1 MEQHLYEPVHEEFR
15 DLCRQ
20 FLAREAV
27 PHHARWEAAGLV
39 DREVWRSAGA
49 AGLLGMDVDAEY
61 GGGGQR
67 DFRFNAVLAEEIV
80 RAGCP
85 GLGFSLHNDVVAPYL
100 TELTTDDQRKRWL
113 PRFCSGDLVTAIAMS
128 EPGAGSDLAGVRTG
142 AVRDGDHW
150 VLDGQKTF
158 ITNGELADL
167 VIVVVRTDPERG
179 AHGVSL
185 VAVETGTP
193 GLSRGRRLEKVGLKA
208 NDTAELFFDDC
219 RVPAENLIGTE
230 NHGFYH
236 LMANLPRERLSIAV
250 SAVAAAERLLALT
263 LDHARTREAFG
274 RPIGTF
280 QHNRF
285 LLAELDTEVT
295 IARGCA
301 TMGRLGAPYRAAVA
315 PPRSPRLATDLTLPA
330 PSRPDVARIQRR
342 TVRLLVATQIIG
354 GIGVT
359 IGFAVGPLFAARM
372 AGTAVAGLAQS
383 AGVVGAG
390 LLAVPIT
397 RIMSGHGRRPGLVMA
412 YLVGAVGGVLVV
424 LAAVTGRVPLLF
436 LGILLFG
443 GGSAAN
449 LQARYTAVDLAE
461 PGRRGRQLSL
471 VVWATTIGA
480 VAAPNFAAL
489 ADRTTSG
496 WGLPPLAG
504 PFAFSAAA
512 FALAAGVLLVAL
524 RPDPLLTARRLAAA
538 EAPTPGG
545 GSAATGRRGAGLRA
559 AWRVVRERPAA
570 RLGIAAVAVGHLVM
584 IAVMSMTP
592 VRLGE
597 YHDDTA
603 VLRVVGIVLSLHIA
617 GMYALSPVVGW
628 LTDRVGRRP
637 VILGGLALLLAA
649 CAVAGSAGHHTPGL
663 TVGLVLLG
671 LGWSGTMV
679 AGSTLLSESVPADV
693 RPGVQGLSDL
703 TMGLAGAGAGALSGF
718 VMQVAGYPALT
729 LLAAIATVPLLAL
742 ALRPAP
748 GRAPDEED

>member
-1 MEQHLYEPVHEEFR
+1 M
-15 DLCRQ
+15 
-20 FLAREAV
+20 
-27 PHHARWEAAGLV
+27 
-39 DREVWRSAGA
+39 
-49 AGLLGMDVDAEY
+49 
-61 GGGGQR
+61 
-67 DFRFNAVLAEEIV
+67 
-80 RAGCP
+80 
-85 GLGFSLHNDVVAPYL
+85 
-100 TELTTDDQRKRWL
+100 
-113 PRFCSGDLVTAIAMS
+113 
-128 EPGAGSDLAGVRTG
+128 
-142 AVRDGDHW
+142 
-150 VLDGQKTF
+150 
-158 ITNGELADL
+158 
-167 VIVVVRTDPERG
+167 
-179 AHGVSL
+179 
-185 VAVETGTP
+185 
-193 GLSRGRRLEKVGLKA
+193 
-208 NDTAELFFDDC
+208 
-219 RVPAENLIGTE
+219 
-230 NHGFYH
+230 
-236 LMANLPRERLSIAV
+236 
-250 SAVAAAERLLALT
+250 
-263 LDHARTREAFG
+263 
-274 RPIGTF
+274 
-280 QHNRF
+280 
-285 LLAELDTEVT
+285 
-295 IARGCA
+295 
-301 TMGRLGAPYRAAVA
+301 
-315 PPRSPRLATDLTLPA
+315 ATDLTLPA

-342 TVRLLVATQIIG
+342 TVRLLVATQTIG

-359 IGFAVGPLFAARM
+359 IGFSVGPLLVARM
-372 AGTAVAGLAQS
+372 AGTAMAGLAQS
-383 AGVVGAG
+383 AGVVGAA
-390 LLAVPIT
+390 LLAVPVT
-397 RIMSGHGRRPGLVMA
+397 RIMSGHGRRPGLVTA

-424 LAAVTGRVPLLF
+424 LAAATGQVPLLF
-436 LGILLFG
+436 LAILFFG

-461 PGRRGRQLSL
+461 PARRGRQLSL

-512 FALAAGVLLVAL
+512 FALAAVVLLVAL

-538 EAPTPGG
+538 EAVAVAPAAAIPVAAAPAAAPEPGAADG
-545 GSAATGRRGAGLRA
+545 GPAGTGRRGAGLRA

-679 AGSTLLSESVPADV
+679 AGSTLLSESVPTEV
-693 RPGVQGLSDL
+693 RTAVQGLSDL

-718 VMQVAGYPALT
+718 VMQAAGYPTLT
-729 LLAAIATVPLLAL
+729 VLAAIATVPLLAL
-742 ALRPAP
+742 ALRPAAP
-748 GRAPDEED
+748 GRASDEEG